1 MKAPIESRIR
11 AGFGLALAL
20 VAVLAI
26 LSYKGTLDALAVTKR
41 VEQSQ
46 AVLEHVQALLIDEL
60 DRDASTRD
68 YVSTG
73 DATALERSRSD
84 SDAWQAEVKQLRTFV
99 AGDAE
104 QQPRVESLVRVMEAK
119 EALLLSAEEAR
130 SRSRQAGEDILA
142 TSRLRTLSLDVRRRF
157 DDVRTA
163 EEARLTEERAAS
175 EATAQ
180 AMERT
185 DIIVGILAIVV
196 LAVVA
201 QLIVRGVRQT
211 LTDNAEA
218 LKTTLRGHA
227 TTLKTASTEL
237 SAAAEEQQRSVV
249 EQSTAVTETTATA
262 TELSAAQKQVIATA
276 GAVVEAGQRVATAL
290 DTGQTSVG
298 DTMRGLAEIR
308 QKTEA
313 TSQRILALADRSQQV
328 GKIVGTITDIANQI
342 NLLALNAA
350 IEAARAGEQGKGFA
364 VVAGEVRKLAE
375 RAKRSTEEITQL
387 VEDMQNS
394 TSQAVLATEE
404 TLKSAEGGNAVAQHA
419 GRVFENIAALMTE
432 TTDAIRQIQLSCQ
445 QQDSATGQIAAA
457 MTQINAGM
465 KQTAAATSQTTSA
478 AASLRDTAGQL
489 QALVG

>member
-1 MKAPIESRIR
+1 MHLTIGKKTW
-11 AGFGLALAL
+11 AGFGVAL
-20 VAVLAI
+20 VILIALSTLAYTTISGLITAAHTEREQHRVIDELNDLELNLTYAERDVAAYIATGNNAMAEAYASAVAQMSRDLADVRRV
-26 LSYKGTLDALAVTKR
+26 SALDATLAARAASLETQVATRVATLRSAIEARRTGNVAAAERIASSETGRQLDDSIRKTVR
-41 VEQSQ
+41 DIIADERRGLAAVEQSADAQ
-46 AVLEHVQALLIDEL
+46 ALTTESVIRNGSLLAIAVLLV
-60 DRDASTRD
+60 
-68 YVSTG
+68 V
-73 DATALERSRSD
+73 
-84 SDAWQAEVKQLRTFV
+84 AWL
-99 AGDAE
+99 
-104 QQPRVESLVRVMEAK
+104 LVRSV
-119 EALLLSAEEAR
+119 
-130 SRSRQAGEDILA
+130 
-142 TSRLRTLSLDVRRRF
+142 TLPVR
-157 DDVRTA
+157 
-163 EEARLTEERAAS
+163 AS
-175 EATAQ
+175 
-180 AMERT
+180 
-185 DIIVGILAIVV
+185 
-196 LAVVA
+196 VA
-201 QLIVRGVRQT
+201 
-211 LTDNAEA
+211 
-218 LKTTLRGHA
+218 
-227 TTLKTASTEL
+227 TLKAASTEL
-237 SAAAEEQQRSVV
+237 SAAAEEQQRSVA

-419 GRVFENIAALMTE
+419 GRVFENIATLMAE

-445 QQDSATGQIAAA
+445 QQDSATGQIAVA

-465 KQTAAATSQTTSA
+465 KQTAAATGQTTSA

-489 QALVG
+489 QTLVG